1 MGVISLSGGY
11 AGKARQLHLQ
21 VLSLNIQKKKKKRM
35 QSSNTIEYNEKN
47 KIH

>member
-11 AGKARQLHLQ
+11 VGKARQLHLQ
-21 VLSLNIQKKKKKRM
+21 VLSLIIQKKKKKMM
-35 QSSNTIEYNEKN
+35 QSSTTIEYNEKN